1 MKNYKIQPVIL
12 CGGTGSRLWPLSRA
26 DYPKQFLS
34 LDPNNKKTLLQKTIL
49 RISSLELMED
59 PIIICNDSNRF
70 IVAEQIREI
79 NIKPK
84 SIILEPVGRGTAPA
98 IAICALQFSENNPET
113 ILLILSSDHEISDI
127 DNFIKSIDSGI
138 KYAKDGRLVTFGT
151 IPDSPETGYGYIESL
166 NPIEKNNFQGS
177 SIVRFI
183 EKPDF
188 DTAKSIFSNNKFTW
202 NSGIFLF
209 KANIIVNQLTK
220 FEPNLIKK
228 CKKSLNFIKR
238 DLDFLRIDKETFE
251 KCPNISI
258 DVAIMEKTSL
268 GTVIPLN
275 AGWRDIGSWD
285 KVWEN
290 SSKNSDGNSF
300 SGKTILKECKN
311 CLVRG
316 SNRLVVGI
324 GIKDIAVIETDDSI
338 LVLNKRCSQKVK
350 NIVQE
355 LKNDN
360 KPEGIMHKKTFRPW
374 GSYDLIIENDNW
386 QVKKIIVRPNQSLS
400 LQSHNF
406 RSEHWVVVEGTA
418 KVEIDDI
425 TKIVKK
431 NQSAYIPLGSKHR
444 LSNHSKDDL
453 VLIEIQSGEKILE
466 EDIIRFED
474 NYGRIN

>member
-1 MKNYKIQPVIL
+1 MKNYKLQPVIL

-26 DYPKQFLS
+26 SYPKQFLS

-49 RISSLELMED
+49 RINSLKRMED

-70 IVAEQIREI
+70 IVAEQIRAI

-98 IAICALQFSENNPET
+98 IAICALQFSESDPET
-113 ILLILSSDHEISDI
+113 LLLILSSDHEINDI
-127 DNFIKSIDSGI
+127 DNFLKSIEAGI
-138 KYAKDGRLVTFGT
+138 TYAKDGRLVTFGT
-151 IPDSPETGYGYIESL
+151 IPDSPETAYGYIESL
-166 NPIEKNNFQGS
+166 NPLEKNNYKGS

-188 DTAKSIFSNNKFTW
+188 DTARLIFSNHKFTW

-209 KANIIVNQLTK
+209 KANTVINELNK
-220 FEPNLIKK
+220 FEPNVIKT
-228 CKKSLNFIKR
+228 CNNSLNLIKR

-300 SGKTILKECKN
+300 SGRTILKECKN
-311 CLVRG
+311 CLVRA
-316 SNRLVVGI
+316 SKRLIVGI
-324 GIKDIAVIETDDSI
+324 GIKDIAVIETDDAI
-338 LVLNKRCSQKVK
+338 LVLNKSCSQKVK

-355 LKNDN
+355 LKKENQS
-360 KPEGIMHKKTFRPW
+360 EGIMHKKTYRPW
-374 GSYDLIIENDNW
+374 GSYNSIIEDDNW

-406 RSEHWVVVEGTA
+406 RSEHWVVVEGAA
-418 KVEIDDI
+418 KVEIDDT
-425 TKIVKK
+425 TKILKK

-444 LSNHSKDDL
+444 LSNQSKDDL
-453 VLIEIQSGEKILE
+453 VLIEVQSGAKILE

-474 NYGRIN
+474 KYGRIN